1 MLSLIEVL
9 AGNLI
14 FKAGNLADTLK
25 RYYTAVQG
33 GFDPFPPE
41 LQIQPAVVNHPPS
54 GKIILL
60 LFLWSSSDIDRGLR
74 VLQQLLSMIPEVEI
88 NTVRETKMADFIAES
103 AAFVPAGVYGYDQT
117 VSFGKFDGDIL
128 DTIGKHAELMPNDPS
143 TMLSFHELLSS
154 SPSANSSIDRNSV
167 FPANTTHTV
176 VEIIG
181 SVVDQSNEERSHNWA
196 VHCRE
201 RLRATGKAMERT
213 YVSLTPTYDR
223 SLQQVYGKKWD
234 ELKRL
239 KAKFDPQGVFDLAV
253 PRIRAES

>member
-1 MLSLIEVL
+1 MQ
-9 AGNLI
+9 
-14 FKAGNLADTLK
+14 D
-25 RYYTAVQG
+25 
-33 GFDPFPPE
+33 GFDPVPSE
-41 LQIQPAVVNHPPS
+41 LQIQPAVVNHPPV

-60 LFLWSSSDIDRGLR
+60 LFLWSSSDLDKGQR
-74 VLQQLLSMIPEVEI
+74 VLQQLLSMIPEVET

-103 AAFVPAGVYGYDQT
+103 GAFVPTGVYGHSQSI
-117 VSFGKFDGDIL
+117 SFEKFDGHIL
-128 DTIGKHAELMPNDPS
+128 DTIGKHAELMPTDPC

-154 SPSANSSIDRNSV
+154 SPSANSSIDRDSV

-181 SVVDQSNEERSHNWA
+181 SVVDQSNEQQSKNWA
-196 VHCRE
+196 IHCRE
-201 RLRATGKAMERT
+201 ELRATGKAMERT

-223 SLQQVYGKKWD
+223 SLQQVYGEKWD

-239 KAKFDPQGVFDLAV
+239 KSKFDPNAVFDLAA